1 VPRFFIDTHDGDFG
15 ATDDEGQAFADAAA
29 ARRAALRALPEM
41 ARDGMPDGDY
51 SEFIVNLR
59 NADGEGIYTA
69 TLTLRG
75 AWREAGADIIQRT

>member
-1 VPRFFIDTHDGDFG
+1 
-15 ATDDEGQAFADAAA
+15 
-29 ARRAALRALPEM
+29 LPEM

-75 AWREAGADIIQRT
+75 GVAPV